1 MVGTL
6 LFLLLGITCS
16 YTHFMKTAISVPN
29 PVFEQAEEL
38 ARRLRISRSELYTQ
52 ALKELL
58 TTYRDIEITAKLDE
72 VYAAE
77 SSDLD
82 PLLAH
87 LQASAV
93 SSITADGAEEW

>member
-1 MVGTL
+1 
-6 LFLLLGITCS
+6 
-16 YTHFMKTAISVPN
+16 MKTAISVPN

-38 ARRLRISRSELYTQ
+38 ARHLRISRSELYTQ
-52 ALKELL
+52 ALRELL
-58 TTYRDIEITAKLDE
+58 TAYRDGEITAKLDE

-82 PLLAH
+82 PMLAR

-93 SSITADGAEEW
+93 SSTADEAEW